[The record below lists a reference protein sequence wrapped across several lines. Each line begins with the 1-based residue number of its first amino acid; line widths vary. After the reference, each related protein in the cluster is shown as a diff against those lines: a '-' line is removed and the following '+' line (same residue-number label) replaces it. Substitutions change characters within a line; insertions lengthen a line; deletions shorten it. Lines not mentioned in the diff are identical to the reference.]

1 MRLRR
6 MGAAPAAVAGTLLM
20 VIIVRAGGW
29 PLYLGLVLAVSLLG
43 GYVIGRWWAVGIAF
57 ATSIASS
64 VLVLVAVAYLLRP
77 PPREAVAAILIAQS
91 LLSGGA
97 TALAVWLRR
106 GLADPRRTRR

>member
-6 MGAAPAAVAGTLLM
+6 MGAAPAAVAGTLLV

-57 ATSIASS
+57 ATSAASS
-64 VLVLVAVAYLLRP
+64 ALPLAAVAYLFRH
-77 PPREAVAAILIAQS
+77 PPRESVAAILFAQS
-91 LLSGGA
+91 LLSGAA

-106 GLADPRRTRR
+106 GVSDSRRSRR

>member
-1 MRLRR
+1 MCLRR
-6 MGAAPAAVAGTLLM
+6 MGAAPAAVAGTLLV

-57 ATSIASS
+57 ATSVASS
-64 VLVLVAVAYLLRP
+64 ALPLGAAAYLFSH
-77 PPREAVAAILIAQS
+77 PPRESVAAILFAQS
-91 LLSGGA
+91 LLSGAA

-106 GLADPRRTRR
+106 GVSDPQRSRR